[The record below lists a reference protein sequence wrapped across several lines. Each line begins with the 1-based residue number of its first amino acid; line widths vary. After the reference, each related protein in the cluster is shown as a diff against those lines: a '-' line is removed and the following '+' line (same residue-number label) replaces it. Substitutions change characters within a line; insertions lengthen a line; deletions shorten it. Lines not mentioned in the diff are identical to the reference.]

1 MASVLCRAVGAGE
14 DRTVRTSTIEIFSK
28 DYWGSADEVAAR
40 LREEG
45 PAHRAV
51 LPDGVPVWVVTRDE
65 EARLAFNHPLLS
77 KESEV
82 VVEAIGAAL
91 VAAGHSPD
99 LSEMFSPSML
109 FRDPPAHTRLRRL
122 LQRDFT
128 ARRVEQLRPRVEQ
141 ITRRLLDDLPDE
153 GCVDLIETFAFPLP
167 VTVICELLGIADQ
180 GSFREWTA
188 ELMTNDPETIKPAN
202 DAMKEYFE
210 RVIAAKR
217 AHRGDDLLSALI
229 HPVDPVDKLAD
240 AELIATAFLLFVAGH
255 ETTMNLIGNM
265 VRGLVPNPAD
275 WQALAI
281 NPGLVPGAVEEVLRY
296 DSPVRSATHRVAVG
310 DVDLGGTVIP
320 EGAIV
325 LILLGAANRDLRRHG
340 SGADAL
346 DIRRGHGGGHLTFGH
361 GIHFCLGAPL
371 ARMEA
376 TIALREL
383 TARFPNARLAVPI
396 DDIPQRPSVIMKGV
410 EELRVELRPMWKS
423 LPPRKH
429 ERSPH
434 PA

>member
-1 MASVLCRAVGAGE
+1 M
-14 DRTVRTSTIEIFSK
+14 RTNTIEIFSK
-28 DYWGSADEVAAR
+28 DYWRNADEVAAR

-51 LPDGVPVWVVTRDE
+51 LPDGVPVWVISRDE
-65 EARLAFNHPLLS
+65 EARAAFGHPLLS
-77 KESEV
+77 KESEIV
-82 VVEAIGAAL
+82 GKCIGAAL

-128 ARRVEQLRPRVEQ
+128 GRRIELLRPRVEQ
-141 ITRRLLDDLPDE
+141 ITGRLLDGLPDE
-153 GCVDLIETFAFPLP
+153 GVVDLMAAFAFPLP
-167 VTVICELLGIADQ
+167 VTVICELLGIADE

-188 ELMTNDPETIKPAN
+188 ELVKDDPAKIKPAN
-202 DAMKEYFE
+202 DAMKDYFE

-229 HPVDPVDKLAD
+229 HPADPADKLTD
-240 AELIATAFLLFVAGH
+240 AELIGTAFLLFVAGH

-265 VRGLVPNPAD
+265 ARGLMPNPAA
-275 WQALAI
+275 WQSLSI
-281 NPGLVPGAVEEVLRY
+281 DPGLVPGAVEEVLRH
-296 DSPVRSATHRVAVG
+296 DSPVRTATHRVAVG
-310 DVDLGGTVIP
+310 DVDLGGGTVIP

-325 LILLGAANRDLRRHG
+325 LILLGAANRDQRRHG
-340 SGADAL
+340 DTADVL
-346 DIRRGHGGGHLTFGH
+346 DIRRGHGRGHLTFGH
-361 GIHFCLGAPL
+361 GIHYCLGAPL

-383 TARFPNARLAVPI
+383 AARFPNARLAVPV
-396 DDIPQRPSVIMKGV
+396 DDLPQRPSVNVKGV
-410 EELRVELRPMWKS
+410 EELPVELRPMWKS
-423 LPPRKH
+423 LRRR
-429 ERSPH
+429 ERRLQ
-434 PA
+434 AV